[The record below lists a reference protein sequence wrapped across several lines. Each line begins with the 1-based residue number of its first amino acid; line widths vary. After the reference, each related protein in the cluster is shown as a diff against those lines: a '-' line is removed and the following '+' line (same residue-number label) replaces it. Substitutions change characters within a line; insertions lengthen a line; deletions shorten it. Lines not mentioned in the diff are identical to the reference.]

1 MIINQRKFYLSLMVR
16 FAVLYTGVIIL
27 LSATALILAR
37 VNSKVN
43 GITKLFAYENLGLPY
58 SYLLALALIVLII
71 TLLSFFAEH
80 LIKRNKHI

>member
-1 MIINQRKFYLSLMVR
+1 MVR

-27 LSATALILAR
+27 LSVAALILAR
-37 VNSKVN
+37 VNSKEN

-71 TLLSFFAEH
+71 TLLSFFAEY